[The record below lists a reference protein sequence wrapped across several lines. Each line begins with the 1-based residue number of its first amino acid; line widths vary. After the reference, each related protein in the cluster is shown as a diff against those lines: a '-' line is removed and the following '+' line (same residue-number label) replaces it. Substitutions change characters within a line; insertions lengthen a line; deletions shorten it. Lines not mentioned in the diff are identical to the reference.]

1 MAIVFLAA
9 LCIVASR
16 ITLPSESAPS
26 YRQESEECTSPEC
39 QEAARALLESMDTT
53 ADPCQNFYRYAC
65 GGWIDRHPIPPEK
78 GRYSAFDAL
87 DDQVSENVAGILKN
101 ATNES
106 HERPVLQSALFFQG
120 CIDEEARETQG
131 LHPLKNLH

>member
-87 DDQVSENVAGILKN
+87 DDQVSENVAGILKKC
-101 ATNES
+101 
-106 HERPVLQSALFFQG
+106 H
-120 CIDEEARETQG
+120 
-131 LHPLKNLH
+131 

>member
-78 GRYSAFDAL
+78 
-87 DDQVSENVAGILKN
+87 AGIRHSTPWTIKCRK
-101 ATNES
+101 T
-106 HERPVLQSALFFQG
+106 
-120 CIDEEARETQG
+120 
-131 LHPLKNLH
+131 